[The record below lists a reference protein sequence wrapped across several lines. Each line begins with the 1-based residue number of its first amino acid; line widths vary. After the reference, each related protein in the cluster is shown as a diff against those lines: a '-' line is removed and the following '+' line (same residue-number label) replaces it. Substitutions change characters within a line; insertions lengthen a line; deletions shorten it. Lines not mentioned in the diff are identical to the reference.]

1 MRTHTEELTFH
12 KSSYSTTA
20 QECVEVACFRKSSY
34 GGSGD
39 NCVEV
44 ADLPVGAAVR
54 DTQNRHLGH
63 LYFGNSHE
71 WQALLAV
78 ARSSGQ

>member
-1 MRTHTEELTFH
+1 MP
-12 KSSYSTTA
+12 SSTDLH
-20 QECVEVACFRKSSY
+20 FRKSSY
-34 GGSGD
+34 SGRGD

-54 DTQNRHLGH
+54 DTQNRNLGH
-63 LYFGNSHE
+63 ITFGDSYE

-78 ARSSGQ
+78 ARSAGR